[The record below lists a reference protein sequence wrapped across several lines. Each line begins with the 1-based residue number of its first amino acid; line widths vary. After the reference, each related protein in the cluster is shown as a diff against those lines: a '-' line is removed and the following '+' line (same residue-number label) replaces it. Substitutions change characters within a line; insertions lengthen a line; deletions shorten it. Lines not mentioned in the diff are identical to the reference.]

1 MLNSFIVSFIVGNRE
16 GRVLHRFLNSGVRR
30 DKRTVNSLLLSMQL
44 PLINV
49 NSLTQP
55 QIPGRL
61 GGRVSR
67 PVGRTMSGLGL
78 GDMGEVERTA
88 GLFVQRRDAGPPGGS
103 GPGSPDKNITC
114 VYLCMCVY
122 KDVGK
127 HYMFAFA

>member
-1 MLNSFIVSFIVGNRE
+1 
-16 GRVLHRFLNSGVRR
+16 
-30 DKRTVNSLLLSMQL
+30 MQL

-49 NSLTQP
+49 NSVTQW

-88 GLFVQRRDAGPPGGS
+88 ALFVQRRDVRPPGGT
-103 GPGSPDKNITC
+103 GPGSPDKNITPVC
-114 VYLCMCVY
+114 VYQMWGQIACLCLHDKYNTV
-122 KDVGK
+122 
-127 HYMFAFA
+127 